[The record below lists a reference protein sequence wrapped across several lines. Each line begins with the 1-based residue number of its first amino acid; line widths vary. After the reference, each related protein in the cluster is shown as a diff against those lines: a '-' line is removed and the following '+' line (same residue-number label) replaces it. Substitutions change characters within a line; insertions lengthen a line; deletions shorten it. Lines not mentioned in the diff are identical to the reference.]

1 MMKLVNRDGEAV
13 YYNSVVKGGKV
24 KFVIVAASGQKLVGR
39 DKESVRSR
47 TFTTERAASKYM
59 ARYGYQ

>member
-1 MMKLVNRDGEAV
+1 MKLVNRDGEAV

-39 DKESVRSR
+39 DKEPVGSR
-47 TFTTERAASKYM
+47 TFMKETTASRYLT
-59 ARYGYQ
+59 RYGYQ